1 MVQDSP
7 PSTGRVLAVVVAF
20 LIVLPASAPAAD
32 PTWLGEQRVESG
44 QTTMYGLSCASVSL
58 CVAAAG
64 AGPVVQD
71 GDLPWE
77 PVVDPDPGHS
87 PSAVSCAPATR
98 FCMFVD
104 DAGGAFTFSD
114 GTFGPRTSING
125 TTPLTGVSCPT
136 STFCMAIDRDHRM
149 FRYSGG
155 SWDGGTTLAVPG
167 TPSAFTA
174 VSCTSASFCAAVVGQ
189 STGGT
194 YGTVAFTFNGS
205 TWSGASTPF
214 DTTTQTQAYPTSISC
229 TSSSHCLVTHE
240 EGKLTRFDGATWST
254 AANRIDTYNDHP
266 RPLVSCVGSTCM
278 AVDFYDNFTRS
289 TDGGATWTSLVNF
302 KSTGLA
308 SGIGGIHSLA
318 CISATLCVAGDGLG
332 QVTTFAVPPQPVPP
346 SIAGPAFVGQTLS
359 LGRGTVQTPGAW
371 YRDTWWRCSDPGSGC
386 GSGPIATS
394 ATQYTLAAEDTGSYI
409 EAREIFGFGF
419 YSGPAV
425 ATNVIGPVCNGTCPT
440 PGTGGTTTGGGAT
453 GGTPGGTSGS
463 TPTPTLSG
471 LSVPTGSV
479 RAGLR
484 ISFTLAARARA
495 VKVTFARR
503 TTGRRSGGR
512 CVATTRRNRRKR
524 PCVRYVRI
532 GTRSVADVP
541 AGPTTLR
548 VTKVGGR
555 AFKPGTYRVTVQV
568 FDADGRGLTPAV
580 RTVRIRR

>member
-1 MVQDSP
+1 MVQKSP
-7 PSTGRVLAVVVAF
+7 ASTGRVLAAVVAF

-44 QTTMYGLSCASVSL
+44 QTTIYGLSCASVSL

-71 GDLPWE
+71 GDLPWQ

-87 PSAVSCAPATR
+87 PSAVSCAPATT

-104 DAGGAFTFSD
+104 DAGGAFTLSGGAFGARTSMD
-114 GTFGPRTSING
+114 GTAE
-125 TTPLTGVSCPT
+125 LTGVSCPT
-136 STFCMAIDRDHRM
+136 STFCMAIDRDHRVIK
-149 FRYSGG
+149 YAGG
-155 SWDGGTTLAVPG
+155 SWDGGTTLPVPG
-167 TPSAFTA
+167 IASTFTA
-174 VSCTSASFCAAVVGQ
+174 VSCTSPSFCAAVAGQ

-240 EGKLTRFDGATWST
+240 EGRLSRFNGATWST

-289 TDGGATWTSLVNF
+289 TDGGVNWTPLVNF

-308 SGIGGIHSLA
+308 GGIGGIHSLA
-318 CISATLCVAGDGLG
+318 CVSATLCIAGDGLG
-332 QVTTFAVPPQPVPP
+332 QVTTFAVPPQPAPP
-346 SIAGPAFVGQTLS
+346 SISGSAFVGQTLS
-359 LGRGTVQTPGAW
+359 LTRGTVQTPGAW
-371 YRDTWWRCSDPGSGC
+371 YRDAWWRCSDPGSGC
-386 GSGPIATS
+386 GSSPISTS
-394 ATQYTLAAEDTGSYI
+394 STGYTLAAEDTGSYV

-419 YSGPAV
+419 YSSTAV
-425 ATNVIGPVCNGTCPT
+425 TTNVIGPVCNGTCPSPA
-440 PGTGGTTTGGGAT
+440 PGGGTTGGGTTGSPT
-453 GGTPGGTSGS
+453 GG

-471 LSVPTGSV
+471 LSVPTASV

-484 ISFTLAARARA
+484 ISFTLAASARA

-503 TTGRRSGGR
+503 TLGRRSGGR
-512 CVATTRRNRRKR
+512 CVAKTRRNRRKR
-524 PCVRYVRI
+524 SCVRYVRI

-541 AGPTTLR
+541 AGSTTLK

-568 FDADGRGLTPAV
+568 FDADGHGLTPAV
-580 RTVRIRR
+580 RTVRIRS